1 MTLRICPNDTVVPIL
16 RDCSAAHCHIL
27 LSPDLWVCTI
37 NQKSFGGVS
46 YISCILQGGAC
57 KSFRVTNFNITTSI
71 MFLTEACMATLL
83 AITLVYVSIQSWIRL
98 QRIPASIEWAGLR
111 NEAFGTVRACF
122 REFTSDLETIA
133 SGYKMVRCPV
143 IASHNLKPTIY

>member
-1 MTLRICPNDTVVPIL
+1 MTRLCQFFEIVLPTY
-16 RDCSAAHCHIL
+16 CHIL
-27 LSPDLWVCTI
+27 SFPGLWLCTI
-37 NQKSFGGVS
+37 NQKSLRGVPL
-46 YISCILQGGAC
+46 ISCILQAGAC
-57 KSFRVTNFNITTSI
+57 KSIRDTNFNITATI
-71 MFLTEACMATLL
+71 MFLTEACVATLL

-143 IASHNLKPTIY
+143 IALPDLKPKIY